1 MMRPDYSSVWPRGR
15 SISLSV
21 PATSLHANLEVSAR
35 RYPQKPCLVYYDASY
50 SYAQVLQEVCS
61 LAGFLQDDC
70 GVRKGDRVL
79 LYMQNSPQYVLAYYA
94 ILRADAV
101 VVPINPMN
109 RAEELQHYIRDTG
122 ASVIIYGQEL
132 HDQVAALGASAPPH
146 KLVAAYHDYL
156 PAAGT
161 DLRLPDVVSEPAL
174 ELTGHGVVSWKA
186 AIARQ
191 RKPADSRVLP
201 EDMAVMPYTSGTTG
215 HPKGCIHT
223 HRSTMYN
230 TVSPAVWYDG
240 GNQDAV
246 FLGVLPFF
254 HVTGME
260 GVMNSAIY
268 LGATNVIMTRWD
280 RGVAA
285 RCIERYRVGRLALI
299 AAMVVDLLAM
309 PDLAAYDLSS
319 IARVS
324 GGGAA
329 MPEAVAEKLHHD
341 FGLTYIEGYGMSEV
355 MAPTHINPER
365 HPKKQCLGIP
375 IFDVDSRIIDPVTF
389 KEVPQGEVGEII
401 VHGPQVMQGYW
412 NSPKATEEAFITIE
426 NKRFLRTGDLG
437 RMDED
442 GYYFMVDRLKRMIN
456 ASGYKVWPA
465 EVEAMM
471 YAHPAILE
479 ACVVGVTD
487 EKRGETVK
495 AWVVLRENSRGA
507 VTERDI
513 MDWCRDRMASYK
525 APRIIAFT
533 EALPKTASGKVLWRA
548 LG

>member
-1 MMRPDYSSVWPRGR
+1 MISPDYSAFWPRGR
-15 SISLSV
+15 SKSLSI
-21 PATSLHANLEVSAR
+21 PETALHVNLDISAL
-35 RYPQKPCLVYYDASY
+35 RYPQKPCLVYYDAIY
-50 SYAQVLQEVCS
+50 TYAQVHQDVQA
-61 LAGFLQDDC
+61 LAGFLQQDC
-70 GVRKGDRVL
+70 GVQKGDRVL

-101 VVPINPMN
+101 VVPVNPMN

-122 ASVIIYGQEL
+122 ATVVIYGQEL
-132 HDQVAALGASAPPH
+132 HDQVTALGASAPAH
-146 KLVAAYHDYL
+146 KIVAAYHDYL
-156 PAAGT
+156 PASGT
-161 DLRLPDVVSEPAL
+161 DLAVPDVVAEPARAL
-174 ELTGHGVVSWKA
+174 AGKGVIIWKEA
-186 AIARQ
+186 LAHQ
-191 RKPADSRVLP
+191 RKPAPSLAGAD
-201 EDMAVMPYTSGTTG
+201 DMAVMPYTSGTTG

-268 LGATNVIMTRWD
+268 LGATIVIMTRWD
-280 RGVAA
+280 RVVAA
-285 RCIERYRVGRLALI
+285 RCIERYRVGRLPLI

-309 PDLAAYDLSS
+309 PELASYDLSS

-329 MPEAVAEKLHHD
+329 MPEAIAEKLQRD

-365 HPKKQCLGIP
+365 YPRKQCLGIP
-375 IFDVDSRIIDPVTF
+375 IFDVDARIIDPGTLL
-389 KEVPQGEVGEII
+389 EVPQGEVGEII

-412 NSPKATEEAFITIE
+412 NNPKATEDVFITLE
-426 NKRFLRTGDLG
+426 NKRFLRTGDLA
-437 RMDED
+437 RMDAD

-465 EVEAMM
+465 EVETLM
-471 YAHPAILE
+471 YGHPAILE
-479 ACVVGVTD
+479 VCVVGVAD

-495 AWVVLRENSRGA
+495 AWVVLRDDKRNS
-507 VTERDI
+507 VTEQDI
-513 MDWCRDRMASYK
+513 MDWCREVMASYK
-525 APRIIAFT
+525 VPRIVVFT
-533 EALPKTASGKVLWRA
+533 DALPKTASGKVLWRA